1 MLTQGCYATVWDIKP
16 YDKSCDLRIT
26 TSRKGKDGK
35 YVTDF
40 NGYVRVLN
48 SKDNQDAVE
57 KALKLKPRDRIHI
70 LSFGV
75 QNTYNKEK
83 NTNYW
88 NIIVFDFEEA
98 GELPAKKEEGP
109 AQEAATNGSND
120 DLPF

>member
-1 MLTQGCYATVWDIKP
+1 M
-16 YDKSCDLRIT
+16 
-26 TSRKGKDGK
+26 
-35 YVTDF
+35 
-40 NGYVRVLN
+40 
-48 SKDNQDAVE
+48 
-57 KALKLKPRDRIHI
+57 KLKPRDRIHI

-98 GELPAKKEEGP
+98 GELPAKKEDGP
-109 AQEAATNGSND
+109 AQEAVANDTND